1 MQRVK
6 PENVGLCTARLNR
19 INDHLN
25 SRYIEPGKIPGSVT
39 LVARRGQV
47 CFLEKAGRRDVER
60 DLPMEED
67 TIFRIYS
74 MSKPITSVALMMLYE
89 RGLFH
94 LRDPVHRFI
103 PEWREL
109 RVFKSGSWPNY
120 ETVPCEQPMTVRD
133 LLTHMS
139 GLTYG
144 FMRSSNVDYGYRKMQ
159 VQHARPGYT
168 LQNMIEELAQL
179 PLEFQPGA
187 AWNYSV
193 ATDVVGY
200 LVEVLSGKSLDVF
213 LEEEIFAP
221 LGMTDTSFSIAEEK
235 MARFASCYLRTPD
248 KTTVLQDDAQA
259 SEFRHRGFFG
269 GGGGLLSTTNDY
281 YRFCQMLRNGGEL
294 DGARLLGP
302 RTLAL
307 MTANHLPDGD
317 DLTRWARGSFSQT
330 SNEGIG
336 FGLGFARRI
345 NPVANATLGSKGEF
359 HWGGMA
365 STLFWVDPVEDLVV
379 IFMTQ
384 LMPSG
389 SFDFRSQLQ
398 SLVYSAI
405 TD

>member
-1 MQRVK
+1 MQRVS
-6 PENVGLCTARLNR
+6 PADVGMSESRLAR
-19 INDHLN
+19 IDEHLRT
-25 SRYIEPGKIPGSVT
+25 RYIDPGKIPGTAV
-39 LVARRGQV
+39 LVARRGGV
-47 CFLEKAGRRDVER
+47 CYLETAGRRDMER
-60 DLPMEED
+60 DLPLEED

-103 PEWREL
+103 PAWRDL

-120 ETVPCEQPMTVRD
+120 ETVACDQPMTVRD

-144 FMRSSNVDYGYRKMQ
+144 FMRSSNVDYGYRKMR
-159 VQHARPGYT
+159 VQTPRPGYT
-168 LQNMIEELAQL
+168 LQDMIDELAQL
-179 PLEFQPGA
+179 PLEFQPGS

-213 LEEEIFAP
+213 LREEIFEP
-221 LGMTDTSFSIAEEK
+221 LGMSDTHFSLDEDK
-235 MARFASCYLRTPD
+235 VNRFASCYLRAPD
-248 KTTVLQDDAQA
+248 KSVLLQDDAQS
-259 SEFRHRGFFG
+259 SEFLGRSFYG
-269 GGGGLLSTTNDY
+269 GGGGLLSTLGDY
-281 YRFCQMLRNGGEL
+281 YRFCQMLRNRGEL
-294 DGARLLGP
+294 DGVRLLGP
-302 RTLAL
+302 RTLDL
-307 MTANHLPDGD
+307 MTANHLPNND
-317 DLTRWARGSFSQT
+317 DLTRWARGSFSET

-345 NPVANATLGSKGEF
+345 NPVANATLGSEGEF

-405 TD
+405 VD